1 MRRFEARLPPF
12 NLPYISGIDT
22 PKIWWG
28 SFKSQ
33 PRHLAEL
40 ACRIFSI
47 NPTQASCERNFSSL
61 KWILG
66 DRRINLN
73 ISRLEGISKIRSYY
87 TTNIQRELSF
97 SDKELTEADLRDAC
111 NLSSVGNIMSYEENQ
126 MDDDDEPLSDTSNT
140 LLINEIIDLEIEENL
155 EPLTEE
161 TSRAVL
167 LEDLD
172 YNPCDILNRFLE
184 HEKQSK

>member
-12 NLPYISGIDT
+12 NLPYVSGIDT

-87 TTNIQRELSF
+87 TTNIRRELSF
-97 SDKELTEADLRDAC
+97 PDKELTEADLRDAC

-140 LLINEIIDLEIEENL
+140 LLINEIIDLEIEENS

-167 LEDLD
+167 PEDLD
-172 YNPCDILNRFLE
+172 YNPCDVLNRFLE
-184 HEKQSK
+184 REKQSK